1 MKKGLKS
8 KTHLKWT
15 STLLMVFLCL
25 GVSAQ
30 KAAFI
35 MSSMGNLS
43 GTNNT
48 GLAMNFKSD
57 VNCIDVQ
64 NGIAVLSGTRG
75 SGEFSMSCEVKM
87 NYNTLGIK
95 MYPNP
100 VQNYTKVKFVNS
112 PPLTEV
118 FNLSIWSTDG
128 VLITTKK
135 ETGYNIFQGMTIDLT
150 NIHAGTYVLKI
161 ESTSFV
167 DAIKFVKAN

>member
-1 MKKGLKS
+1 MKIILNKKFAVVV
-8 KTHLKWT
+8 T
-15 STLLMVFLCL
+15 STLLMFFLCL
-25 GVSAQ
+25 DVHAQ
-30 KAAFI
+30 KTAFI
-35 MSSMGNLS
+35 MSSMGNLA

-57 VNCIDVQ
+57 AGCLDVQ
-64 NGIAVLSGTRG
+64 NGLAVLSGVRG
-75 SGEFSMSCEVKM
+75 DGQFSMSCEVKM

-100 VQNYTKVKFVNS
+100 VQNFTKVKFVNT

-128 VLITTKK
+128 VLVTTKK

-161 ESTSFV
+161 ESASFV

>member
-1 MKKGLKS
+1 
-8 KTHLKWT
+8 
-15 STLLMVFLCL
+15 
-25 GVSAQ
+25 
-30 KAAFI
+30 
-35 MSSMGNLS
+35 
-43 GTNNT
+43 
-48 GLAMNFKSD
+48 
-57 VNCIDVQ
+57 
-64 NGIAVLSGTRG
+64 
-75 SGEFSMSCEVKM
+75 MSCEVKM